1 MADFS
6 LGAKAIK
13 HTISPASPI
22 LRAALTSPAIAAVKI
37 PPRLILPTIPPAP
50 VAPAPPPPAPTPP
63 PAPVAALPTLPP
75 VPDENPFNHLPFPA
89 PGDRIRADDF
99 RQLSLCLQ
107 LLQASTQLSAALFGQ
122 TVAAARPFLAAQ
134 GRVLSRIMSVFG
146 SVLEDASDT
155 SFDRR
160 IIMMVLPV
168 VIGEPEVQV
177 IVSEAVETRRLAPE
191 LRGNSYAA
199 AEGALRASIGQGTIS
214 ASPTRVPQVTNIS
227 LADAIASIGAPF
239 TTRTPL

>member
-1 MADFS
+1 
-6 LGAKAIK
+6 
-13 HTISPASPI
+13 
-22 LRAALTSPAIAAVKI
+22 
-37 PPRLILPTIPPAP
+37 
-50 VAPAPPPPAPTPP
+50 
-63 PAPVAALPTLPP
+63 LPTLPP

-122 TVAAARPFLAAQ
+122 SVAAARPFLAAQ

-146 SVLEDASDT
+146 TVLEDASDV
-155 SFDRR
+155 SFDQR

-177 IVSEAVETRRLAPE
+177 IVSEEIETRRLSPSLVGFNYE
-191 LRGNSYAA
+191 AA
-199 AEGALRASIGQGTIS
+199 ANALRSSVGQGTIA
-214 ASPTRVPQVTNIS
+214 ASPTRVPNVTNTS
-227 LADAIASIGAPF
+227 LADAIASLGAP
-239 TTRTPL
+239 TSTRRPL